1 MGIVSPSHHLVDVRN
16 EAVLS
21 FGPDGMAP
29 LHETVDA
36 AVAYVRLLPGTE
48 SPAHANAEA
57 EACGLVLSGTLTYV
71 AGMGQDLTVPQNG
84 WVVAHPGEW
93 HGYGNRGDRPLTMIL
108 FRPVAATFMRKSRS
122 RVLPPPGEPRPRRVV
137 YETGTSRGEV
147 VALRPGE
154 NVSLSAAR
162 YAAVYCLDGRVMC
175 LMKGDKLALESGEGV
190 CLMHRAADLVGASGH
205 SAAAVFST
213 LY

>member
-1 MGIVSPSHHLVDVRN
+1 MGIVAPGHHLVDVRN

-21 FGPDGMAP
+21 FGPDGMAR
-29 LHETVDA
+29 LHETYDA

-48 SPAHANAEA
+48 SPAHAHSEA
-57 EACGLVLSGTLTYV
+57 EECGLVLSGTLTYV
-71 AGMGQDLTVPQNG
+71 ADVGQELTVPQNG
-84 WVVAHPGEW
+84 WVVAHPGER
-93 HGYGNRGDRPLTMIL
+93 HGYANRGDRPLTMIL

-122 RVLPPPGEPRPRRVV
+122 RVLPPAGEPRPRRVV

-147 VALRPGE
+147 VGLRPGE
-154 NVSLSAAR
+154 NISLNAVR
-162 YAAVYCLDGRVMC
+162 YTAVYCLDGRVMC

-190 CLMHRAADLVGASGH
+190 CLMHRSADLVGASGH